1 MSSSSRKRALSPP
14 SSLSADQ
21 RRRLIDV
28 DEVNLQ
34 NEKLTDENRTLVEE
48 LERNKE
54 RAARQ
59 LGKPKPRTCA
69 IAEIAPCTSIS
80 EERGYYGAIFAVRCA
95 ATSAGCPV

>member
-48 LERNKE
+48 LARNKE

-69 IAEIAPCTSIS
+69 IAETPPCARIA
-80 EERGYYGAIFAVRCA
+80 EERGYYCAIFAMCCA
-95 ATSAGCPV
+95 ATCAGCPV